1 MVAVSVKNRIAA
13 ILLQPNTTL
22 TVREIAAN
30 WPGRNQPTTQEIAQC
45 LASDN
50 RFIFVEKRN
59 AGNNSQVKAWTHI
72 DHSLLGLSEEE

>member
-13 ILLQPNTTL
+13 ILLQSNTTL

-72 DHSLLGLSEEE
+72 DHSSLGLNEEE

>member
-1 MVAVSVKNRIAA
+1 MVAVSAKNRIAA
-13 ILLQPNTTL
+13 ILLQSNTTL

-30 WPGRNQPTTQEIAQC
+30 WPGRNQPTTQQIAQC

>member
-13 ILLQPNTTL
+13 ILLQSNTTL
-22 TVREIAAN
+22 TVRELSTN

-72 DHSLLGLSEEE
+72 DHSLLNPSEEE